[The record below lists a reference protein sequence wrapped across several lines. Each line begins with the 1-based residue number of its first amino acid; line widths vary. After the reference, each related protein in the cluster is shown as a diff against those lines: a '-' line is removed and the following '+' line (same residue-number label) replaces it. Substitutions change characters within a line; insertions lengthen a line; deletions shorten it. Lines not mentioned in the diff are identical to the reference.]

1 VTSRFNLPPT
11 NILRDVHVVH
21 TSYVPHTKLNPN
33 LHSTRS
39 TTLPWYA
46 RPAPSR
52 PSLRLTP
59 SPPSPLFSLQTDAAL
74 PEFEE
79 ELAHQPFAVQTWT
92 SYIRALSDAPAAQ
105 RRAVYERG
113 VQQLPRSYKLWKL
126 YLDDV
131 FESRVRGRRLDSP
144 SYAQLVAL
152 YERALTQLS
161 TMPRLWLDY
170 LNVLREMRAVT
181 ARRRVFD
188 RALRALPITQH
199 HRIWTPY
206 LAFVKQI
213 GVPRTAVQVY
223 RRYLMLEPS
232 KRGEFVDYLVS
243 VQHYEEASLQ
253 LVKLIEATQDKEGS
267 ADRTPHSMWMQ
278 LCDMVSQHPT
288 RVAKSLDVEAI
299 LRSGMTRFSDEV
311 GRLWCSLAT
320 YFVRLGMFE
329 SARDVYEEGIRTVLT
344 VRDFSMIFDAYV
356 KFIEAMLT
364 AEMDLAAGGDDE
376 DEDEEEDEVDHQAQ
390 VDRLLKVYEDVAER
404 RPLLLNSVLLR
415 QNPHNVREWEK
426 RVDLVKSDLQKVIRT
441 YAEAVKTVDPVK
453 SGGRLPTLWIHFAKF
468 YDEHG
473 DLRNARAIFKKAA
486 DVEFR
491 NPQELAAVFCEWAE
505 LELRNENFDEAL
517 EIARGACAVPASRTI
532 RLRKQQA
539 LTAKDN
545 VHLSVKLW
553 ALRLDLEESLGDL
566 ESTRA
571 AYNEVFELKIITPQM
586 VLNFAAYLEENK
598 YFEEAFRV
606 YERGLALF
614 PKFPHAGD
622 LWQIYLAK
630 FVTRYAGTK
639 MERTRDLFEQAIR
652 AAPAKAVRG
661 FYEQFA
667 EFEEQHGMLRNVMSI
682 YERASDAVPDDDK
695 LAIYDKYVK
704 KAQKFFGVAKVR
716 DAYQRGITKLPDKCV
731 PHLCLKFAQMETKL
745 GEFDRARAIYAHASQ
760 FCDPRQHEKAFW
772 KVWHEF
778 EVSHGSEHTF
788 LEMLRVKRS
797 VVAQYSQVN
806 YVASEI
812 APQEDQPSKI
822 AGMVA
827 ASTTAAAVPGD
838 AMAALEA
845 QLDVPPASDSDATTK
860 RKAEPTEADAERNVR
875 PKPIVEVA
883 NEEEIDLDDEDE
895 DEAGGEPDVEE
906 RELPSTLLGGGV
918 KAAE

>member
-1 VTSRFNLPPT
+1 MM
-11 NILRDVHVVH
+11 
-21 TSYVPHTKLNPN
+21 
-33 LHSTRS
+33 
-39 TTLPWYA
+39 
-46 RPAPSR
+46 
-52 PSLRLTP
+52 
-59 SPPSPLFSLQTDAAL
+59 AAL
-74 PEFEE
+74 PPPTSDVTMADGALFEYE
-79 ELAHQPFAVQTWT
+79 EAAARQPFAVQTWT
-92 SYIRALSDAPAAQ
+92 SYLRALGDAPLATRCQ
-105 RRAVYERG
+105 VYERSL
-113 VQQLPRSYKLWKL
+113 QSLPRSFKLWKR

-131 FESRVRGRRLDSP
+131 YESQVRGQRMDSP
-144 SYAQLVAL
+144 LFAQLVAL
-152 YERALTQLS
+152 YERALAQLS

-170 LNVLREMRAVT
+170 LNVLREMRVVT
-181 ARRRVFD
+181 ARRHVFD

-199 HRIWTPY
+199 HRIWTPF

-213 GVPRTAVQVY
+213 GVPRTAVRVY

-243 VQHYEEASLQ
+243 VEHYEEASLQ
-253 LVKLIEATQDKEGS
+253 LVKLIETTQEKQTTT
-267 ADRTPHSMWMQ
+267 DRTPHSMWMQ

-299 LRSGMTRFSDEV
+299 LRSGMARFSDEV

-329 SARDVYEEGIRTVLT
+329 SARDVYEEGIRTVVT

-376 DEDEEEDEVDHQAQ
+376 DDDEEEDEVDHQAQ

-426 RVDLVKSDLQKVIRT
+426 RVELVKTDLQKVIRT
-441 YAEAVKTVDPVK
+441 FAEAVKTVDPVK
-453 SGGRLPTLWIHFAKF
+453 SGGRLPTLWIRFAKF

-473 DLRNARAIFKKAA
+473 DLNNARAIFKKAV
-486 DVEFR
+486 DIEFR
-491 NPQELAAVFCEWAE
+491 SPQELAAVFCEWAE
-505 LELRNENFDEAL
+505 LELRHENFDEAL
-517 EIARGACAVPASRTI
+517 GIVRGACTIPASRTI
-532 RLRKQQA
+532 RLRKQQP
-539 LTAKDN
+539 LSAKDN

-553 ALRLDLEESLGDL
+553 GLRLDLEESLGDL

-571 AYNEVFELKIITPQM
+571 AYDAVFELRIITPRM
-586 VLNFAAYLEENK
+586 VLNFAAFLEENM
-598 YFEEAFRV
+598 YFEESFRV

-622 LWQIYLAK
+622 LWQTYLVK
-630 FVTRYAGTK
+630 FVKRYAGTK

-652 AAPAKAVRG
+652 AAPTKSVRG
-661 FYEQFA
+661 FYEKFA
-667 EFEEQHGMLRNVMSI
+667 DFEEQHGMLRNVMTI

-695 LAIYDKYVK
+695 LAIYDKYIK

-716 DAYQRGITKLPDKCV
+716 DVYQRGITKLPDKCV
-731 PHLCLKFAQMETKL
+731 SHLCLKFAQMETKL
-745 GEFDRARAIYAHASQ
+745 GEFDRARAIYSHASQ
-760 FCDPRQHEKAFW
+760 FCDPRQHEKSFW

-788 LEMLRVKRS
+788 LEMLRIKRS

-806 YVASEI
+806 YVTSEVV
-812 APQEDQPSKI
+812 PQDGEPSKI
-822 AGMVA
+822 VGMVA
-827 ASTTAAAVPGD
+827 ASTPAPVVPGD

-845 QLDVPPASDSDATTK
+845 QLDVPSISEEDAAKK
-860 RKAEPTEADAERNVR
+860 RKGETLDSETERNVR
-875 PKPIVEVA
+875 QKQIVEVA
-883 NEEEIDLDDEDE
+883 NEEEIDLDDDE
-895 DEAGGEPDVEE
+895 DEEADATGGEPDIEE
-906 RELPSTLLGGGV
+906 RELPSTLFSGSV
-918 KAAE
+918 KASD

>member
-1 VTSRFNLPPT
+1 MMATLPPT
-11 NILRDVHVVH
+11 AADV
-21 TSYVPHTKLNPN
+21 TMIDG
-33 LHSTRS
+33 
-39 TTLPWYA
+39 A
-46 RPAPSR
+46 
-52 PSLRLTP
+52 
-59 SPPSPLFSLQTDAAL
+59 LF
-74 PEFEE
+74 EYEE
-79 ELAHQPFAVQTWT
+79 EATRQPFAVQTWT
-92 SYIRALSDAPAAQ
+92 SYLRALTDAPLTD
-105 RRAVYERG
+105 RCKVYERG
-113 VQQLPRSYKLWKL
+113 LQSLPRSYKLWKL

-131 FESRVRGRRLDSP
+131 YDTQVRGQRVDSP
-144 SYAQLVAL
+144 LFTQLVAL
-152 YERALTQLS
+152 YERALAQLS

-170 LNVLREMRAVT
+170 LNILREMRVVT
-181 ARRRVFD
+181 ARRHVFD

-206 LAFVKQI
+206 LTFVKQI
-213 GVPRTAVQVY
+213 GVPRTAVRVY

-232 KRGEFVDYLVS
+232 KRGEYVDYLVS
-243 VQHYEEASLQ
+243 VEHFEEASLQ
-253 LVKLIEATQDKEGS
+253 LVKLIESTQEKETS
-267 ADRTPHSMWMQ
+267 TDRTQHSMWMQ
-278 LCDMVSQHPT
+278 LCDMVSQYPT

-320 YFVRLGMFE
+320 YFVRLGLFE
-329 SARDVYEEGIRTVLT
+329 SARDVYEEGIRTVVT

-364 AEMDLAAGGDDE
+364 AEMDLAAGGDEDDDE
-376 DEDEEEDEVDHQAQ
+376 EDEEDEVDHQAQ

-426 RVDLVKSDLQKVIRT
+426 RVELVKSDLQKVIRT

-453 SGGRLPTLWIHFAKF
+453 SGGRLPTLWIRFAKF

-473 DLRNARAIFKKAA
+473 DLNNARAIFKKAV

-491 NPQELAAVFCEWAE
+491 NPQELAAVYCEWAE
-505 LELRNENFDEAL
+505 LELRHENFDQAL
-517 EIARGACAVPASRTI
+517 EIVRGACAIPAARTI
-532 RLRKQQA
+532 RLRKQQS

-553 ALRLDLEESLGDL
+553 TLRLDLEESLGDL

-571 AYNEVFELKIITPQM
+571 AYDEVFELRIITPQM

-598 YFEEAFRV
+598 YFEESFRV

-622 LWQIYLAK
+622 LWQTYLTK
-630 FVTRYAGTK
+630 FVKRYAGTK

-652 AAPAKAVRG
+652 AAQQNPYVG
-661 FYEQFA
+661 ST
-667 EFEEQHGMLRNVMSI
+667 RNDDKLSI
-682 YERASDAVPDDDK
+682 YE
-695 LAIYDKYVK
+695 KYIK

-716 DAYQRGITKLPDKCV
+716 DVYQRGISNLPDKCV
-731 PHLCLKFAQMETKL
+731 PNLCLKFAQMETKL
-745 GEFDRARAIYAHASQ
+745 GEFDRARAIYSHASQ
-760 FCDPRQHEKAFW
+760 FCDPRQHEKSFW

-788 LEMLRVKRS
+788 LEMLRIKRS

-812 APQEDQPSKI
+812 APQDGEPSKI

-827 ASTTAAAVPGD
+827 ASTPAVAGD

-845 QLDVPPASDSDATTK
+845 QLDVPSADEGDEKK
-860 RKAEPTEADAERNVR
+860 RKGETMEIETERNVR
-875 PKPIVEVA
+875 QKQIVEVA
-883 NEEEIDLDDEDE
+883 NEEEIDLDDEDDDAE
-895 DEAGGEPDVEE
+895 EATGGDPDIEE
-906 RELPSTLLGGGV
+906 RELPSTLLGGSA
-918 KAAE
+918 KAE

>member
-1 VTSRFNLPPT
+1 
-11 NILRDVHVVH
+11 
-21 TSYVPHTKLNPN
+21 
-33 LHSTRS
+33 
-39 TTLPWYA
+39 
-46 RPAPSR
+46 
-52 PSLRLTP
+52 
-59 SPPSPLFSLQTDAAL
+59 
-74 PEFEE
+74 
-79 ELAHQPFAVQTWT
+79 
-92 SYIRALSDAPAAQ
+92 
-105 RRAVYERG
+105 
-113 VQQLPRSYKLWKL
+113 
-126 YLDDV
+126 
-131 FESRVRGRRLDSP
+131 
-144 SYAQLVAL
+144 
-152 YERALTQLS
+152 
-161 TMPRLWLDY
+161 
-170 LNVLREMRAVT
+170 
-181 ARRRVFD
+181 
-188 RALRALPITQH
+188 
-199 HRIWTPY
+199 
-206 LAFVKQI
+206 
-213 GVPRTAVQVY
+213 
-223 RRYLMLEPS
+223 MLEPS

-243 VQHYEEASLQ
+243 VEHYEEASLQ
-253 LVKLIEATQDKEGS
+253 LVKLIEAAEDKETS
-267 ADRTPHSMWMQ
+267 TDRTPHSMWMQ

-329 SARDVYEEGIRTVLT
+329 SARDVYEEGIRTVVT

-364 AEMDLAAGGDDE
+364 AEMDLVAGGDEE

-426 RVDLVKSDLQKVIRT
+426 RVELVKTDLQIVIRT

-453 SGGRLPTLWIHFAKF
+453 SGGRLPNLWIHFAKC
-468 YDEHG
+468 YDEHE
-473 DLRNARAIFKKAA
+473 DLDNARAIFKKAV

-491 NPQELAAVFCEWAE
+491 NPQELAAVYCEWAE
-505 LELRNENFDEAL
+505 LELRHENFDEAL
-517 EIARGACAVPASRTI
+517 EIVRNACAIPSSRTI
-532 RLRKQQA
+532 RLRKQQP

-553 ALRLDLEESLGDL
+553 MLRLDLEESLGDL

-571 AYNEVFELKIITPQM
+571 GYNEVFELKIITPQM

-598 YFEEAFRV
+598 YFEESFRV

-614 PKFPHAGD
+614 PKFPHAGE
-622 LWQIYLAK
+622 LWQTYLTK
-630 FVTRYAGTK
+630 FVQRYAGTK

-652 AAPAKAVRG
+652 AAPTKSVRG
-661 FYEQFA
+661 FYKKFA
-667 EFEEQHGMLRNVMSI
+667 EFEEQHGMLRNVMTI

-695 LAIYDKYVK
+695 LAIYDKYIK

-716 DAYQRGITKLPDKCV
+716 DVYQRGITKLPDKCV
-731 PHLCLKFAQMETKL
+731 PHLCLKFGQMETKL

-760 FCDPRQHEKAFW
+760 FCDPRQHEKSFW

-788 LEMLRVKRS
+788 LEMLRIKRS

-812 APQEDQPSKI
+812 APQGEETSKI
-822 AGMVA
+822 PGMVA
-827 ASTTAAAVPGD
+827 ASTAAPAVPGD

-845 QLDVPPASDSDATTK
+845 QLDVASASDEDVSKK
-860 RKAEPTEADAERNVR
+860 RKGETMESETERNVR
-875 PKPIVEVA
+875 QKPIVEVT

-895 DEAGGEPDVEE
+895 DDEEQEEAAGGEPEIEE
-906 RELPSTLLGGGV
+906 RELPATLFGSSA
-918 KAAE
+918 KPSK

>member
-1 VTSRFNLPPT
+1 MMATLPPT
-11 NILRDVHVVH
+11 ATDV
-21 TSYVPHTKLNPN
+21 PMLDG
-33 LHSTRS
+33 
-39 TTLPWYA
+39 A
-46 RPAPSR
+46 
-52 PSLRLTP
+52 
-59 SPPSPLFSLQTDAAL
+59 LF
-74 PEFEE
+74 EFEE
-79 ELAHQPFAVQTWT
+79 EATRQPFAVQSWT
-92 SYIRALSDAPAAQ
+92 SYIRALSDAPSAA
-105 RRAVYERG
+105 RYAVFERG
-113 VQQLPRSYKLWKL
+113 VHALPRSYKLWKL

-131 FESRVRGRRLDSP
+131 YESDARGRRVDSP
-144 SYAQLVAL
+144 AFARLVAL
-152 YERALTQLS
+152 YERALAQLS

-170 LNVLREMRAVT
+170 LHVLREMRVVT
-181 ARRRVFD
+181 ARRHVFD

-206 LAFVKQI
+206 LAFAKQI
-213 GVPRTAVQVY
+213 GVPRTAVRVY
-223 RRYLMLEPS
+223 RRYLMLEPA

-243 VQHYEEASLQ
+243 VEHYEEASLQ
-253 LVKLIEATQDKEGS
+253 LVKLIEAAEDKES
-267 ADRTPHSMWMQ
+267 SSDRTPHSMWMQ

-288 RVAKSLDVEAI
+288 KVAKSLDVEAI
-299 LRSGMTRFSDEV
+299 LRSGMARFSDEV

-329 SARDVYEEGIRTVLT
+329 SARDVYEEGIRTVVT

-364 AEMDLAAGGDDE
+364 AEMDLAAGGDEE
-376 DEDEEEDEVDHQAQ
+376 DDDEEEDEVDHQAQ

-426 RVDLVKSDLQKVIRT
+426 RVELVKSDLQKVIRT

-473 DLRNARAIFKKAA
+473 DLNNARAIFKKAV
-486 DVEFR
+486 DVEYR
-491 NPQELAAVFCEWAE
+491 NPQELASVYCEWAE
-505 LELRNENFDEAL
+505 LELRHENFDEAL
-517 EIARGACAVPASRTI
+517 EIARGACSIPASRTI
-532 RLRKQQA
+532 RLRKQQS

-553 ALRLDLEESLGDL
+553 TLRLDLEESLGDL
-566 ESTRA
+566 DSTRA
-571 AYNEVFELKIITPQM
+571 AYDEVFELKIITPQM
-586 VLNFAAYLEENK
+586 VLNFATYLEENK
-598 YFEEAFRV
+598 YFEESFRV

-622 LWQIYLAK
+622 LWQTYLAK
-630 FVTRYAGTK
+630 FVQRYAGTK
-639 MERTRDLFEQAIR
+639 MERTRDLYEQAIR
-652 AAPAKAVRG
+652 AAPAKSVRG
-661 FYEQFA
+661 FYEKFA
-667 EFEEQHGMLRNVMSI
+667 EFEEQHGMLRNVMTI

-695 LAIYDKYVK
+695 LAIYDKYIK

-716 DAYQRGITKLPDKCV
+716 DVYQRGITKLPDKCV

-745 GEFDRARAIYAHASQ
+745 GEFDRARAIYAHSSQ
-760 FCDPRQHEKAFW
+760 FCDPRQHEKSFW

-788 LEMLRVKRS
+788 LEMLRIKRS

-806 YVASEI
+806 YVASEV
-812 APQEDQPSKI
+812 APQAEETAKI
-822 AGMVA
+822 PGMVA
-827 ASTTAAAVPGD
+827 ASTPAPTVPGD

-845 QLDVPPASDSDATTK
+845 QLDVPSTSDGDETKK
-860 RKAEPTEADAERNVR
+860 RKGETMESETERNVR
-875 PKPIVEVA
+875 QKQIVEVA

-895 DEAGGEPDVEE
+895 DDEEGQAEAPGGDPDIEE
-906 RELPSTLLGGGV
+906 RELPSTLFGNSV
-918 KAAE
+918 KASE

>member
-1 VTSRFNLPPT
+1 M
-11 NILRDVHVVH
+11 
-21 TSYVPHTKLNPN
+21 
-33 LHSTRS
+33 
-39 TTLPWYA
+39 
-46 RPAPSR
+46 
-52 PSLRLTP
+52 
-59 SPPSPLFSLQTDAAL
+59 AANGAL
-74 PEFEE
+74 VEYEE
-79 ELAHQPFAVQTWT
+79 EVTRQPFAVQTWI
-92 SYIRALSDAPAAQ
+92 SYLRALSDAPVSA
-105 RRAVYERG
+105 RYRVYERG
-113 VQQLPRSYKLWKL
+113 LNTLPRSYKLWKL
-126 YLDDV
+126 YLDDMY
-131 FESRVRGRRLDSP
+131 ETQVRGQRVDSP
-144 SYAQLVAL
+144 LFSQLVVL
-152 YERALTQLS
+152 YERALAQLS
-161 TMPRLWLDY
+161 TMPRLWLEY
-170 LNVLREMRAVT
+170 LNVLREMRMVT
-181 ARRRVFD
+181 ARRHVFD

-199 HRIWTPY
+199 YRIWTPY

-213 GVPRTAVQVY
+213 GVPQTAVRVY
-223 RRYLMLEPS
+223 QRYLMLEPS

-243 VQHYEEASLQ
+243 VEHFEEASVE
-253 LVKLIEATQDKEGS
+253 LVKLIEMTQENETS
-267 ADRTPHSMWMQ
+267 TNRTAHSMWMQ

-288 RVAKSLDVEAI
+288 RVATSLDVEAI

-329 SARDVYEEGIRTVLT
+329 SARDVYEEGIRTVVT

-364 AEMDLAAGGDDE
+364 AEMDLAAGGNEEDD
-376 DEDEEEDEVDHQAQ
+376 DEEEDEVDHQAQ

-426 RVDLVKSDLQKVIRT
+426 RVELVKPDLSKAIRT
-441 YAEAVKTVDPVK
+441 YAEAVKIVDPVK
-453 SGGRLPTLWIHFAKF
+453 SSGRLPTLWVRFAKL

-473 DLRNARAIFKKAA
+473 DLSNARTIFKKAL
-486 DVEFR
+486 DVEYR
-491 NPQELAAVFCEWAE
+491 NPQELAAVYCEWAE
-505 LELRNENFDEAL
+505 LELRHENFDEAL
-517 EIARGACAVPASRTI
+517 KVVRGACAIPTSRTI

-553 ALRLDLEESLGDL
+553 TLRLDLEESLGDL

-598 YFEEAFRV
+598 YFEESFRV

-622 LWQIYLAK
+622 LWQTYLTK
-630 FVTRYAGTK
+630 FVQRYAGAK
-639 MERTRDLFEQAIR
+639 IERTRDLCEQAIR
-652 AAPAKAVRG
+652 AAPAKSVCG
-661 FYEQFA
+661 FYEKFA
-667 EFEEQHGMLRNVMSI
+667 EFEEQHGMLRNVMTI

-716 DAYQRGITKLPDKCV
+716 DVYQRGIMKLPDKCV
-731 PHLCLKFAQMETKL
+731 PNLCLKFADMETKL

-760 FCDPRQHEKAFW
+760 FCDPRQHEKSFW
-772 KVWHEF
+772 KIWHEF

-788 LEMLRVKRS
+788 LEMLRIKRS

-812 APQEDQPSKI
+812 APQDGASSKI

-827 ASTTAAAVPGD
+827 ASTPAPGLQGD
-838 AMAALEA
+838 AMANLEA
-845 QLDVPPASDSDATTK
+845 QLDVPPVDDADAAKK
-860 RKAEPTEADAERNVR
+860 RKGETLEPDRERSVR
-875 PKPIVEVA
+875 QKQIVEVA
-883 NEEEIDLDDEDE
+883 NEEEIDLDDDDDDDDDE
-895 DEAGGEPDVEE
+895 EGQTQTAGGEIIIEE
-906 RELPSTLLGGGV
+906 RELPSRLFGSTV
-918 KAAE
+918 KASE

>member
-1 VTSRFNLPPT
+1 MMATLPPT
-11 NILRDVHVVH
+11 ADV
-21 TSYVPHTKLNPN
+21 TMIDG
-33 LHSTRS
+33 
-39 TTLPWYA
+39 A
-46 RPAPSR
+46 
-52 PSLRLTP
+52 
-59 SPPSPLFSLQTDAAL
+59 LF
-74 PEFEE
+74 EYEE
-79 ELAHQPFAVQTWT
+79 EATRQPFAVQTWT
-92 SYIRALSDAPAAQ
+92 SYLRALSDAPLTD
-105 RRAVYERG
+105 RCKIYERG
-113 VQQLPRSYKLWKL
+113 LQSLPRSYKLWKC

-131 FESRVRGRRLDSP
+131 YETQVRGQRVDSP
-144 SYAQLVAL
+144 LFTQLVAL
-152 YERALTQLS
+152 YERALAQLS

-170 LNVLREMRAVT
+170 LNILREMRVVT
-181 ARRRVFD
+181 ARRHVFD

-206 LAFVKQI
+206 LAFVKQM
-213 GVPRTAVQVY
+213 GVPRTAVGVY

-232 KRGEFVDYLVS
+232 KRAEFVDYLES
-243 VQHYEEASLQ
+243 VEHYEEASLQ
-253 LVKLIEATQDKEGS
+253 LVKLIESTQEKETS
-267 ADRTPHSMWMQ
+267 TDRTQHSMWMQ

-329 SARDVYEEGIRTVLT
+329 SARDVYEEGIRTVVT

-376 DEDEEEDEVDHQAQ
+376 DDEEEDEVDHQAQ

-426 RVDLVKSDLQKVIRT
+426 RVELVKSDLQKVIRT
-441 YAEAVKTVDPVK
+441 YAEAVKTVNPVK
-453 SGGRLPTLWIHFAKF
+453 SGGRLPTLWIRFAKY

-473 DLRNARAIFKKAA
+473 DLNNARAIFKKAV

-491 NPQELAAVFCEWAE
+491 NPQELAAVYCEWAE
-505 LELRNENFDEAL
+505 VELRHENFDQAL
-517 EIARGACAVPASRTI
+517 EIVRGACAIPASRTI
-532 RLRKQQA
+532 RLRKQQS

-553 ALRLDLEESLGDL
+553 TLRLDLEESLGDL

-571 AYNEVFELKIITPQM
+571 AYGEVFELKIITPQM

-598 YFEEAFRV
+598 YFEESFRV
-606 YERGLALF
+606 HERGLALF
-614 PKFPHAGD
+614 PKFPHAGE
-622 LWQIYLAK
+622 LWQTYLTK
-630 FVTRYAGTK
+630 FVKRYAGTK

-652 AAPAKAVRG
+652 AAPAKSVRG
-661 FYEQFA
+661 FYEKFA
-667 EFEEQHGMLRNVMSI
+667 EFEEQHGMLRNVMTI

-695 LAIYDKYVK
+695 LSIYEKYIK
-704 KAQKFFGVAKVR
+704 KSQKFFGVAKVR
-716 DAYQRGITKLPDKCV
+716 DVYQRGISKLPDKCV
-731 PHLCLKFAQMETKL
+731 SNLCLKFAQMETKL

-760 FCDPRQHEKAFW
+760 FCDPRQHEKSFW

-788 LEMLRVKRS
+788 LEMLRIKRS

-812 APQEDQPSKI
+812 APQDGEPSKI

-827 ASTTAAAVPGD
+827 ASTPAVAGD

-845 QLDVPPASDSDATTK
+845 QLDVPPADEGDAAKK
-860 RKAEPTEADAERNVR
+860 RKGETLESETERNVR
-875 PKPIVEVA
+875 QKQIVEVA
-883 NEEEIDLDDEDE
+883 NEEEIDLDDEDDDTE
-895 DEAGGEPDVEE
+895 EAAGGEPDVEE
-906 RELPSTLLGGGV
+906 RELPSTLLGGSI
-918 KAAE
+918 KASE